1 VAEAVGLGDVQVT
14 APATHDTASAVA
26 AVPTAATTVSPMPD
40 WCYLS
45 SGTWSLMGVEVPAA
59 ITGPKALEYNVTNEG
74 GVAGTYRTLKN
85 IMGLWLVQECRRHW
99 QRGGRDLDYDTLT
112 ERAAAAPPFRSL
124 VEPDDN
130 RFLAPGD
137 LPGRIADFCRETHQP
152 VPEDEGAVVRCA
164 LESLAFKYRRVL
176 EQVEELTGGR
186 IETVHV
192 VGGGVQNRLL
202 CQLTADACRRR
213 VLAGPVEATA
223 AGNVV
228 MQAVA
233 HGELASVAEGRALI
247 RRSFPL
253 AEYEPR
259 PSEASEGAYQRYL
272 QLNR

>member
-1 VAEAVGLGDVQVT
+1 
-14 APATHDTASAVA
+14 
-26 AVPTAATTVSPMPD
+26 
-40 WCYLS
+40 
-45 SGTWSLMGVEVPAA
+45 MGVEVPAA

-85 IMGLWLVQECRRHW
+85 IMGLWLVQECRRQW
-99 QRGGRDLDYDTLT
+99 QRAGRDFDYDTLT
-112 ERAAAAPPFRSL
+112 EHAAAAPPFRSL
-124 VEPDDN
+124 VEPDDL

-137 LPGRIADFCRETHQP
+137 LPGRIADFCRETNQP
-152 VPEDEGAVVRCA
+152 APDDEGAVVRCA

-176 EQVEELTGGR
+176 GWLEELTGGR
-186 IETVHV
+186 IETIHV

-213 VLAGPVEATA
+213 VRAGPIEATA

-259 PSEASEGAYQRYL
+259 PSEACDGAYERFL